1 MDCGGEYDQRRSKM
15 RIAVIDDERPARS
28 ELEHQLLKLLP
39 DAVIEE
45 GESGAQALEMVGEAE
60 YDLFFLD
67 INLGDINGTVLVN
80 ALKKMQ
86 PDMKI
91 IFVTAYS
98 EYAVKAFELG
108 VEDYIMKPFDQK
120 RLRKMLKRCG
130 FGNDEVRR
138 REEQTRQNVPKG
150 SLREGMKRI
159 AINTEGKTIFAEI
172 HDIVYIE
179 TYNRGCMIHLS
190 EDEYYEG
197 KSIGEF
203 EKRLRDA
210 GFFRSQKSYLI
221 NLDKVKEL
229 FLWRNNSFALKM
241 EGYEK
246 NILPVGRDKIKLLRQ
261 LLEG

>member
-1 MDCGGEYDQRRSKM
+1 M

-28 ELEHQLLKLLP
+28 ELKHQLLKLLP
-39 DAVIEE
+39 DALIEE
-45 GESGAQALEMVGEAE
+45 GESGAQALEMAGEGE

-98 EYAVKAFELG
+98 DYAVKAFELG
-108 VEDYIMKPFDQK
+108 VEDYIMKPYDQR
-120 RLRKMLKRCG
+120 RLMKMLQRWDYGKEKTRR
-130 FGNDEVRR
+130 VRR

-197 KSIGEF
+197 KTIGEY
-203 EKRLRDA
+203 ERRLKGM

-221 NLDKVKEL
+221 NLNKVKEL
-229 FLWRNNSFALKM
+229 FLWKNNSFALKM

-246 NILPVGRDKIKLLRQ
+246 NILPVGREKIKVLRQ
-261 LLEG
+261 LLERV

>member
-1 MDCGGEYDQRRSKM
+1 MYGEYGQRRSKM

-28 ELEHQLLKLLP
+28 ELRHQLLKLLP
-39 DAVIEE
+39 GAVIEE
-45 GESGAQALEMVGEAE
+45 GESGARALEMAGEAE

-86 PDMKI
+86 PEMKI

-120 RLRKMLKRCG
+120 RLRKMLKKCG
-130 FGNDEVRR
+130 FGDDETRNGR
-138 REEQTRQNVPKG
+138 EQTGQNVPNRN
-150 SLREGMKRI
+150 LREGMKRI

-190 EDEYYEG
+190 EGEYYEG
-197 KSIGEF
+197 RSIGEF

-246 NILPVGRDKIKLLRQ
+246 NILPVGREKIKLLRQ